1 MILQYNLEAQLIK
14 RERALAGHYTIINMG
29 LEGNSV
35 VFPRVLIFHKMLI
48 MGPEI
53 HQEWGYQKSL
63 PRAVTINRTRQVTF
77 LHTQETNI
85 MCILDNT
92 VNFSEVSYDL
102 PLFKLVSHIKV
113 KNHSCKQQSLQNLIH
128 QN

>member
-1 MILQYNLEAQLIK
+1 MFNILMFTSRFIKGYSKSFNLILQYSLEAQQLIK

-63 PRAVTINRTRQVTF
+63 PRTVTINRTRRVTF
-77 LHTQETNI
+77 LHTQETK
-85 MCILDNT
+85 ILCAYLT
-92 VNFSEVSYDL
+92 IL
-102 PLFKLVSHIKV
+102 
-113 KNHSCKQQSLQNLIH
+113 
-128 QN
+128 

>member
-1 MILQYNLEAQLIK
+1 MFNNLMFTSRFIKGYSKSFNLILQYNLEAQQLIK

-53 HQEWGYQKSL
+53 HQEW
-63 PRAVTINRTRQVTF
+63 AI
-77 LHTQETNI
+77 
-85 MCILDNT
+85 
-92 VNFSEVSYDL
+92 
-102 PLFKLVSHIKV
+102 
-113 KNHSCKQQSLQNLIH
+113 KNHCPAL
-128 QN
+128 

>member
-1 MILQYNLEAQLIK
+1 MFNNLMFTSRFIKGYSKSFNLILQYNLEAQQLIK

-48 MGPEI
+48 MEPEI

-63 PRAVTINRTRQVTF
+63 PRTVTINRTRQVTF
-77 LHTQETNI
+77 LHTQETK
-85 MCILDNT
+85 ILCAYLT
-92 VNFSEVSYDL
+92 IL
-102 PLFKLVSHIKV
+102 
-113 KNHSCKQQSLQNLIH
+113 
-128 QN
+128 

>member
-1 MILQYNLEAQLIK
+1 MFNNLMFTSRIIKGYIKSFNLILQYNLEAQQLIK

-35 VFPRVLIFHKMLI
+35 VFPRVLISHKMLI

-63 PRAVTINRTRQVTF
+63 PRTVITINRTLQVAF
-77 LHTQETNI
+77 LHTQETK
-85 MCILDNT
+85 ILSAYLT
-92 VNFSEVSYDL
+92 IL
-102 PLFKLVSHIKV
+102 
-113 KNHSCKQQSLQNLIH
+113 
-128 QN
+128 